1 MKKLKENWLT
11 YILVIII
18 VIIGYVGLF
27 STGSSELRNRI
38 KQIEKINDSL
48 SNKNDFYESQRDS
61 IAVELIKR
69 QKQIETIECLEKE
82 LIGKISAI
90 DKKIN
95 DIKPKYEKANDI
107 VRNYNSDSIS
117 RYFSELK

>member
-11 YILVIII
+11 YILIIVV

-82 LIGKISAI
+82 LIGKVSAI

>member
-82 LIGKISAI
+82 LIGKVSAI

>member
-18 VIIGYVGLF
+18 VIIGYIGLF
-27 STGSSELRNRI
+27 STGSSELRNKI
-38 KQIEKINDSL
+38 KQIQKINDSL

-61 IAVELIKR
+61 IAVELIKK

-82 LIGKISAI
+82 LIEKVSAI

-117 RYFSELK
+117 RYFSDLK

>member
-11 YILVIII
+11 YLLVIVV
-18 VIIGYVGLF
+18 VITGYIGLF
-27 STGSSELRNRI
+27 NIGSSELKNRI

-61 IAVELIKR
+61 IAVELIKK

-82 LIGKISAI
+82 LIKKVSAI

-117 RYFSELK
+117 RYFSDLK

>member
-1 MKKLKENWLT
+1 MNKIKQNWLT
-11 YILVIII
+11 YVLIIII
-18 VIIGYVGLF
+18 VIIGYIGLF
-27 STGSSELRNRI
+27 NTGSSELKSRI
-38 KQIEKINDSL
+38 KEIEKINDSL
-48 SNKNDFYESQRDS
+48 YNKNEFHESQRDS

-82 LIGKISAI
+82 LIGKVSAI

>member
-11 YILVIII
+11 YLLVIVV
-18 VIIGYVGLF
+18 VITGYIGLF
-27 STGSSELRNRI
+27 NTGSSELKNRI

-69 QKQIETIECLEKE
+69 QKQIEKIECLEKE

-95 DIKPKYEKANDI
+95 NIKPKYEKANDI

>member
-18 VIIGYVGLF
+18 VIIGYIGLF

-48 SNKNDFYESQRDS
+48 SNKNHLYESQRDS

-82 LIGKISAI
+82 LIGKVSAI

-95 DIKPKYEKANDI
+95 YIKPKYEKANDI

>member
-18 VIIGYVGLF
+18 VITGYIGLF
-27 STGSSELRNRI
+27 STGSSELRNKI

-61 IAVELIKR
+61 IAVELIKK

-82 LIGKISAI
+82 LIKKVSAI

-117 RYFSELK
+117 RYFSDLK